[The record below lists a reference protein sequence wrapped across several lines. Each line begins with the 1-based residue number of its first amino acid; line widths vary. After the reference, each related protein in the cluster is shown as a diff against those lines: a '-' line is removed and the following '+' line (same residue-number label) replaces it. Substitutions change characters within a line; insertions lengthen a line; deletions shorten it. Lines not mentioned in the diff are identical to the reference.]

1 MSGGVWRT
9 GKMMSERKKGRI
21 ILAAVAALAAVPGTA
36 PMCALAAQTQTD
48 SPAADAPAVG
58 KEEIAVSFGFE
69 NTVQTGRF
77 TAVHVRISPELNR
90 QAESLSIRTADPS
103 GVTILYEYN
112 LREEKNWEESADPTV
127 SAEGN
132 GEESADPTVSA
143 EENGEE
149 PAEPIVSAKGNGK
162 AAGMNSSGMS
172 AQALTG
178 PGAEEQDDSE
188 TYTYCVPFGSR
199 MKSMQIIL
207 KDASGRILAETQSDL
222 PKTKSD
228 PQSYIGVFSDRSDQL
243 DWMNGVEVD
252 DGAFSTRTIL
262 LDKNTAPED
271 PLEYDELDMIVIS
284 DYDTSLL
291 NPEQVDSIYSF
302 AANGGILLFGG
313 GEAYRSGFGPFA
325 ERFLTKTPL
334 KEAEKRMVNMGP
346 QYARKSPDDS
356 LVELSCA
363 DVTLVGGN
371 TLISGERFPLLSM
384 AACQKG
390 FVEAAA
396 YSLSDISGFAAENP
410 AYTQNFFEEA
420 YGGTMKNIV
429 QADHIAEDTYF
440 DILDLT
446 GTGDMDNLP
455 NATVYALI
463 LILYLIAVGPGVYLI
478 LRAHRRQRYYLAAV
492 AACSALFTCA
502 VYVAGVRTRFSG
514 PFYTYATILDVTGG
528 GQQEN
533 TCLNLRSPNGR
544 SFRTVLSEG
553 YRVIPVSY
561 PYDMGKGVLS
571 PDPNSYHIGV
581 SSDEDGTQIRIRG
594 RESFASSMFC
604 LTRNENSLPDGNTGN
619 DAAEAVPES
628 GEDTASEQ
636 TPMKYRIGGQASI
649 MEMKASGTVTNRSTE
664 AIRDA
669 AVLFGGKAVLIGD
682 MEPGETV
689 DLSKCSVLNIPVGDS
704 ALAADGI
711 IASLRSSLDPQT
723 DRIRRLEKARLLLF
737 YMRRDT
743 MEYAGKG
750 RFIGFPQNSTPE
762 FLRESLTDKDPD
774 GQRITVSGQ
783 TIVTCELDEPDR
795 ADGPDG
801 RIYSPALR
809 RLPRVISGEYYADYN
824 QMNGTENGPLTL
836 EYAFDSRLVIE
847 KIDFEKL
854 SPVYTEQSGKSPDF
868 SKVPMFNGNIYF
880 YNYDTGKN
888 DLMETKDSYT
898 AEELAPYLSPANTL
912 MIRYSGGNEGLQY
925 LPVPCAV
932 GKRAEK
938 QE

>member
-1 MSGGVWRT
+1 
-9 GKMMSERKKGRI
+9 MMSERKKGRI
-21 ILAAVAALAAVPGTA
+21 ILAAAAALTAVMGTTPLCAFAAGT
-36 PMCALAAQTQTD
+36 QED
-48 SPAADAPAVG
+48 SPVADVPAVG
-58 KEEIAVSFGFE
+58 TEEIAISYGFE
-69 NTVQTGRF
+69 NTVQAGRF
-77 TAVHVRISPELNR
+77 TAVHIRISPELNR

-112 LREEKNWEESADPTV
+112 LHDGK
-127 SAEGN
+127 N
-132 GEESADPTVSA
+132 GETAAEPTA
-143 EENGEE
+143 FAGENG
-149 PAEPIVSAKGNGK
+149 N
-162 AAGMNSSGMS
+162 AAGTGS
-172 AQALTG
+172 AGTPAPELTG

-199 MKSMQIIL
+199 MKSMQVIL
-207 KDASGRILAETQSDL
+207 KDAAGRILAESQSDL
-222 PKTKSD
+222 PKAKTD

-243 DWMNGVEVD
+243 DWMNGVDVD
-252 DGAFSTRTIL
+252 GGAFSTRTIL

-291 NPEQVDSIYSF
+291 NPEQIDSIYSF

-313 GEAYRSGFGPFA
+313 GASYRSNFGPLA
-325 ERFLTKTPL
+325 ERFLSKTPL
-334 KEAEKRMVNMGP
+334 KEAENRMVNMGP
-346 QYARKSPDDS
+346 EYARNSPDDS

-363 DVTLVGGN
+363 DVNLSGGN

-390 FVEAAA
+390 YVEASA
-396 YSLSDISGFAAENP
+396 YSFSDISGFAAENP
-410 AYTQNFFEEA
+410 AYTQNFFAEA
-420 YGGTMKNIV
+420 YGGTWKNIV

-440 DILDLT
+440 DVLDLT
-446 GTGDMDNLP
+446 GTGDMENLP
-455 NATVYALI
+455 NAAVYALI
-463 LILYLIAVGPGVYLI
+463 LVLYVIAVGPGVYLI
-478 LRAHRRQRYYLAAV
+478 LRAHRLQRYYLVAV
-492 AACSALFTCA
+492 AACSAFFTCA

-553 YRVIPVSY
+553 YRVIPVTY

-594 RESFASSMFC
+594 RESFASSMFY
-604 LTRNENSLPDGNTGN
+604 LTKNENSLPDGKAGN
-619 DAAEAVPES
+619 GAGEAVSDS
-628 GEDTASEQ
+628 GSGTAGAVGETAAGAGQTGEQ
-636 TPMKYRIGGQASI
+636 PAVKYRIDGQASI
-649 MEMKASGTVTNRSTE
+649 MEMKAAGTLTNRSSE
-664 AIRDA
+664 ALRDA

-689 DLSKCSVLNIPVGDS
+689 DLSKCPVLNIPVGNDS
-704 ALAADGI
+704 LAADGI
-711 IASLRSSLDPQT
+711 IDSLRSSLDPQK
-723 DRIRRLEKARLLLF
+723 DRIRRLEKARLLVF
-737 YMRRDT
+737 DMQRKT
-743 MEYAGKG
+743 MEYAGNG

-762 FLRESLTDKDPD
+762 FLRESLQDKDPD
-774 GQRITVSGQ
+774 GQPITVSGQ
-783 TIVTCELDEPDR
+783 TIVTCELGEPDHTG
-795 ADGPDG
+795 DPDD

-824 QMNGTENGPLTL
+824 EMNGTENGPLTL
-836 EYAFDSRLVIE
+836 EYAFNSRLVIE
-847 KIDFEKL
+847 KIEFEKL
-854 SPVYTEQSGKSPDF
+854 SPVYTEQSGKSTDF
-868 SKVPMFNGNIYF
+868 SRVSMFNGNIYF

-912 MIRYSGGNEGLQY
+912 MVRYSGGNEGVQY

-932 GKRAEK
+932 GKLAEK